1 MRLEGRVFVKQLEG
15 CHPSVSYL
23 DLALRKSNVV
33 VNLAYLII
41 LEQNRKMLKR
51 SGPKKLKSIIE
62 NCALKCMK
70 NKISKNEIRLILN
83 WQNIVGKEIAECTK
97 PKNINSGVLH
107 LVVTNGSKALEIQHM
122 ISLII
127 EKITIFFGYKA
138 VYGIKIKQESIDYL
152 TI

>member
-1 MRLEGRVFVKQLEG
+1 
-15 CHPSVSYL
+15 
-23 DLALRKSNVV
+23 
-33 VNLAYLII
+33 
-41 LEQNRKMLKR
+41 MLKH

-62 NCALKCMK
+62 NYALKCMK

-97 PKNINSGVLH
+97 PKKISYAQNINSGVLH
-107 LVVTNGSKALEIQHM
+107 LVVINGSKALEIQHM
-122 ISLII
+122 VSLII

-138 VYGIKIKQESIDYL
+138 VYGIKIKQESIDYF

>member
-1 MRLEGRVFVKQLEG
+1 
-15 CHPSVSYL
+15 
-23 DLALRKSNVV
+23 
-33 VNLAYLII
+33 
-41 LEQNRKMLKR
+41 MLKH

-97 PKNINSGVLH
+97 PKKISYAQNINSGVLH